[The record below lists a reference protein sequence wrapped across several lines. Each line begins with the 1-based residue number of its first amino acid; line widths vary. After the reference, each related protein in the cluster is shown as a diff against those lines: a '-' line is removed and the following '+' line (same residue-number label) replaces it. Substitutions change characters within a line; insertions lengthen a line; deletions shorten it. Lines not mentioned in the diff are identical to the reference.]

1 MSRIK
6 MRVDDN
12 YGKPQGTITL
22 TREEFGKDLWNKVG
36 EILSILTKAGYMAK
50 VFDDETSL
58 EIIVIQ
64 FGYKDEEMGPELLW
78 VDTDKFYFQEW
89 RESSIDV

>member
-1 MSRIK
+1 

-12 YGKPQGTITL
+12 YGKPCGAITL

-36 EILSILTKAGYMAK
+36 ETLAILTKAGYMAK
-50 VFDDETSL
+50 VYDDETSL

-64 FGYKDEEMGPELLW
+64 CGYKDEEMGPELLW